1 MAEVP
6 ETFTFYPVFTSFQ
19 LVFLKIG
26 IFTHY
31 TLHPFFISLL
41 QRFFEISTFHH
52 IFTIF
57 NSEVC
62 NISNKCWHPNKL
74 VKHYYLYS
82 RYLIV
87 ILHCKKI
94 NCEDFSKHPLFI
106 TFALFLT
113 MSVVCNISKF
123 QINTDFLIS

>member
-31 TLHPFFISLL
+31 TLHPFFIFPL
-41 QRFFEISTFHH
+41 QRFFEISTFYH
-52 IFTIF
+52 IFAIF

-87 ILHCKKI
+87 ILHFKRINKKY
-94 NCEDFSKHPLFI
+94 PLFI

-123 QINTDFLIS
+123 QINIDFLIS